1 MSTPAGKPVI
11 FIGYGHADEQTYAP
25 QLSMTGQIDV
35 RDIVTTQRAD

>member
-1 MSTPAGKPVI
+1 MSTPTGKPVI
-11 FIGYGHADEQTYAP
+11 FVSYAPADEQPYAP